1 MTDGLLWNIYS
12 AFNQNRIIKC
22 IRESMLM
29 VTPVILIGAFSLLAI
44 TLPIPALDYFVKN
57 FAGGIL
63 VNLMQSLYNVTLNI
77 LSVYLTICVAVRY
90 SRNIAPSVRDY
101 FGPVFNALCGF
112 FILSGSFVTK
122 DYSSFGVTGIFI
134 AMFSG
139 LVAAHLYH
147 VIYNSSY
154 MQKFGYNYCS
164 DIAVRNIFKMFTPS
178 IITTLLFLLFNALVV
193 IVGGFDSFHDMYTHA
208 INYAFADMRR
218 EASSMLSYIIVTHLL
233 WFMGIHGTNALH
245 GVADDVFDPALL
257 INQHLI
263 SQGLAPY
270 ELYSYPFW
278 NVFITMGGC
287 GTTVCLLI
295 SLLLYSNRSRSRDL
309 AKFAILPG
317 IFNIN
322 EILVFG
328 IPVIFNPILLIPFIT
343 VPLLCFSTATI
354 AMTVGWIP
362 PASYDI
368 WWTTPIFLSGYAA
381 TGSIGGALVQLFNLV
396 LGVWIYKPFV
406 VLLDKE
412 YNSAS
417 MHRLEEMK
425 NLIKESRN
433 TWEEVTFLDRQD
445 VLGEAAREKAYELSR
460 DIDKPRY
467 KFFYQPQ
474 FDNHR
479 KCIGAEAV
487 MIYPDTN
494 GDNIYQ
500 PLITQLIK
508 EGGIAW
514 EFEKNKLYMF
524 LRDVNRL
531 IRTMGPHSVF
541 TTNLTIDT
549 VLSEELFQ
557 FLRAIREN
565 HPQLPKHI
573 MIQIKEQE
581 TPRLISVNLVKLRR
595 LHNLGY
601 KLGINSFRMRNVNHE
616 IMDSGIFQR
625 ITISSTITAA
635 ILKEENIMKTVVG
648 IGNMVKNYPMIDL
661 AGMSV
666 TSDTQKNLLEVKG
679 FNIYQGSLY
688 SEPLPIERLEDF
700 LRNK

>member
-1 MTDGLLWNIYS
+1 MNDSLLWNLYS
-12 AFNQNRIIKC
+12 VFNQNRIIKC

-29 VTPVILIGAFSLLAI
+29 VTPVILIGAFSLLVI
-44 TLPIPALDYFVKN
+44 TLPIPALDHFVKN
-57 FAGGIL
+57 FAGGIV
-63 VNLMQSLYNVTLNI
+63 VNLMQSLYSVTLNI
-77 LSVYLTICVAVRY
+77 LSIYLTICVAIRY
-90 SRNIAPSVRDY
+90 SRNIDASVRGY

-112 FILSGSFVTK
+112 FILSGGFTTH
-122 DYSSFGVTGIFI
+122 DHSSFGVTGIFI
-134 AMFSG
+134 AIISG
-139 LVAAHLYH
+139 LAAAHVYY
-147 VIYNSSY
+147 VIYHS
-154 MQKFGYNYCS
+154 KFINKFSYNYCT

-218 EASSMLSYIIVTHLL
+218 DASSMLSYIIVTHLL

-245 GVADDVFDPALL
+245 GVTDDVFNPALL

-278 NVFITMGGC
+278 DVFITMGGC

-343 VPLLCFSTATI
+343 VPLICFSTATI

-368 WWTTPIFLSGYAA
+368 CWTTPIFLSGYAA

-445 VLGEAAREKAYELSR
+445 VLGEAAREKAYELSMN
-460 DIDKPRY
+460 IDKPRY

-474 FDNHR
+474 FDNYR

-487 MIYPDTN
+487 MIYPDIN
-494 GDNIYQ
+494 GDNMYQ

-508 EGGIAW
+508 ESGIAR

-531 IRTMGPHSVF
+531 IRTMGPRSVF

-557 FLRAIREN
+557 FLRAIKEN

-625 ITISSTITAA
+625 ITISSTITGAM
-635 ILKEENIMKTVVG
+635 LKEENVMKTVIG

-661 AGMSV
+661 AGMGV

-679 FNIYQGSLY
+679 CSVYQGSLY
-688 SEPLPIERLEDF
+688 SEPLPIDRLEDF